1 MGKTIRNNRRNLGQQ
16 GDSLVLTVSLSRR
29 DNQPDNRPK
38 WRRDPRHL
46 GRLAKFAM
54 SRWQDNKAQR
64 YFDAADRAL
73 RLQGMSLT
81 GLPGLFNSREG

>member
-1 MGKTIRNNRRNLGQQ
+1 MGKTIKETAGTPTSKVH
-16 GDSLVLTVSLSRR
+16 SLVLTVSLSRR
-29 DNQPDNRPK
+29 DNQPK
-38 WRRDPRHL
+38 WRRDPQHL

-81 GLPGLFNSREG
+81 GLPGLFNNKEG